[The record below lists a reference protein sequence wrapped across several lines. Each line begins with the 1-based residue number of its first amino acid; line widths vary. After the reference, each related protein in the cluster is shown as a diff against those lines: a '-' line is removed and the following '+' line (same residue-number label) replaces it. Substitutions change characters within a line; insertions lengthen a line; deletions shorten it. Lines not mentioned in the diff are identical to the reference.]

1 LRELAEGLTAGVL
14 ATFVAVT
21 HSQRYDATRE
31 CGFFSPVNPFVAKAT
46 VAAWGN
52 PCEMP
57 AGAFDSHSK
66 SVEEKLARFEE
77 SFE

>member
-1 LRELAEGLTAGVL
+1 LRKLAEGLTAGVL

-21 HSQRYDATRE
+21 DSQRYDE
-31 CGFFSPVNPFVAKAT
+31 IPLLPKAT